1 MNNILRTIKLFLL
14 LTCTIFTSCFEITE
28 EVNMNED
35 GTGNAVLTIDMSASK
50 ENLKSYM
57 KRGEV
62 EGQKMPTR
70 LEIEGIL
77 YRMKSIIQ
85 DSEGLSNFQNTTDF
99 ENFVFTFQTDFTNV
113 ESLNKAV
120 NELATQL
127 NDSPYPTIRENNFA
141 YQGNQFKRLFG
152 YPIDTSAYDKLRT
165 IEQYVLEQ
173 AHWVSIYRFKKTITH
188 YSNRKARLSPSK
200 KALMMISPLSKII
213 KGEVSPA
220 NTITFE

>member
-1 MNNILRTIKLFLL
+1 MKLNKLIFF

-50 ENLKSYM
+50 DNLKSYM
-57 KRGEV
+57 KRGEI
-62 EGQKMPTR
+62 EGQQMPTR
-70 LEIEGIL
+70 MEIDAIIG
-77 YRMKSIIQ
+77 RMQNIIQ
-85 DSEGLSNFQNTTDF
+85 SAKGLSNFKKTTDF
-99 ENFVFTFQTDFTNV
+99 ENFVFTFQTDFETV
-113 ESLNKAV
+113 ESLNKVV

-141 YQGNQFKRLFG
+141 HQGNQFKRLFG
-152 YPIDTSAYDKLRT
+152 YPIDTSVYDKLRT

-173 AHWVSIYRFKKTITH
+173 AHWVSIYRFKNTITH

-200 KALMMISPLSKII
+200 RALMMISPLSKIV

-220 NTITFE
+220 NTITLE

>member
-1 MNNILRTIKLFLL
+1 MKLYKLLFLL
-14 LTCTIFTSCFEITE
+14 FCTLLTACFEITE
-28 EVNMNED
+28 EVNMNQD
-35 GTGNAVLTIDMSASK
+35 GTGNAVLTIDMSESK

-70 LEIEGIL
+70 LEIEGLI
-77 YRMKSIIQ
+77 YRMKNIIQ
-85 DSEGLSNFQNTTDF
+85 DAPGLSNFQNTADF
-99 ENFVFTFQTDFTNV
+99 EKFVFTFQTDFNNV

-127 NDSPYPTIRENNFA
+127 NDSPYPTIRENNFS
-141 YQGNQFKRLFG
+141 YQGNQFKRLFS

-173 AHWVSIYRFKKTITH
+173 AHWVGIYRFKQPITH

-200 KALMMISPLSKII
+200 RALMMISPLSKIV

>member
-1 MNNILRTIKLFLL
+1 MKLHKLFILL
-14 LTCTIFTSCFEITE
+14 SCTILTSCFEITE
-28 EVNMNED
+28 EVNMNTD

-50 ENLKSYM
+50 DNLKSYM
-57 KRGEV
+57 KRGEI
-62 EGQKMPTR
+62 EGQKIPTR
-70 LEIEGIL
+70 QELEEIIN
-77 YRMKSIIQ
+77 RMKNIIQ
-85 DSEGLSNFQNTTDF
+85 DAEGLSNFQHTADF
-99 ENFVFTFQTDFTNV
+99 EKFIFTFQTDFNTV

-127 NDSPYPTIRENNFA
+127 NDSPYPTIRENNFS

-152 YPIDTSAYDKLRT
+152 YPIDTAAYDKLRT

-200 KALMMISPLSKII
+200 RALMMISPLSKIVQ
-213 KGEVSPA
+213 GEVSPA